1 MRDSIFPAPVLPGG
15 SGMKER
21 DLMNGYS
28 QYKEKSI
35 YSMSGPELLLLLF
48 DEAIRRLTRAE
59 HSLQDKNYKDFDD
72 CVTRATKIVR
82 YLTDILDM
90 SQPIAWDLKRIY
102 DYLVY
107 DLSRVRAGRERQMSE
122 IGRIRHILSELR
134 EGFDGASKKVS
145 DTHVVQSKEI
155 RG

>member
-1 MRDSIFPAPVLPGG
+1 
-15 SGMKER
+15 
-21 DLMNGYS
+21 MNGYS

-48 DEAIRRLTRAE
+48 DEAIKRLTRAE
-59 HSLQDKNYKDFDD
+59 ISLKDKNYSDFDD
-72 CVTRATKIVR
+72 CLQRTSRIVR

-90 SQPIAWDLKRIY
+90 RQPISHDLRRIY
-102 DYLVY
+102 TYLVY
-107 DLSRVRAGRERQMSE
+107 DLSMVKAGRERRQEE

-134 EGFDGASKKVS
+134 EGFDGASKQVN
-145 DTHVVQSKEI
+145 DMHLVLEKEI

>member
-1 MRDSIFPAPVLPGG
+1 
-15 SGMKER
+15 
-21 DLMNGYS
+21 MNGYS

-48 DEAIRRLTRAE
+48 DEAIKRLTRAE
-59 HSLQDKNYKDFDD
+59 ISLKDKNYDDFDD
-72 CVTRATKIVR
+72 CLQRTSRIVR

-90 SQPIAWDLKRIY
+90 RQPISHDLRRIY
-102 DYLVY
+102 TYLVY
-107 DLSRVRAGRERQMSE
+107 DLSMVKAGRERRQEE

-134 EGFDGASKKVS
+134 EGFDGASKQVN
-145 DTHVVQSKEI
+145 DMHMVLEKEI

>member
-1 MRDSIFPAPVLPGG
+1 
-15 SGMKER
+15 
-21 DLMNGYS
+21 MNGYS

-48 DEAIRRLTRAE
+48 DETIKRLTRAE
-59 HSLQDKNYKDFDD
+59 KSLEEKNYADFDD
-72 CVTRATKIVR
+72 CIQRTTKIVR

-90 SQPIAWDLKRIY
+90 EYPISYDLRRIY
-102 DYLVY
+102 SYLVY
-107 DLSRVRAGRERQMSE
+107 DLSRVKAGRERRKDE

-134 EGFDGASKKVS
+134 EGFEGASRQVN
-145 DTHVVQSKEI
+145 DMHMVAAREL

>member
-1 MRDSIFPAPVLPGG
+1 
-15 SGMKER
+15 
-21 DLMNGYS
+21 MNGYS

-48 DEAIRRLTRAE
+48 DEAIKRLTRAE
-59 HSLQDKNYKDFDD
+59 ISLKDKNYSDIDD
-72 CVTRATKIVR
+72 CLQRTSRIVR

-90 SQPIAWDLKRIY
+90 RQPISHDLRRIY
-102 DYLVY
+102 TYLVY
-107 DLSRVRAGRERQMSE
+107 DLSMVKAGRERRQEE

-134 EGFDGASKKVS
+134 EGFDGASKQVN
-145 DTHVVQSKEI
+145 DMHLVLEKEI